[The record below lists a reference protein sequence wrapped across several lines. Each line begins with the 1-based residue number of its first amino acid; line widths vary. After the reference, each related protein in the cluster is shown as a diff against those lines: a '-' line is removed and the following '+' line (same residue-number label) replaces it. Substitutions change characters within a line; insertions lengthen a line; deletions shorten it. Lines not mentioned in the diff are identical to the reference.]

1 MKFLHTSDWHIGKTL
16 KGRSRIE
23 EQTNVLREVYQHA
36 VGNDVDAVLIAGDL
50 YETSAPSAEAQRL
63 VNETLM
69 RLARK
74 GIEVVLIAG
83 NHDSGATFEAYKP
96 IMEVAGI
103 NVYGQV
109 KPADQ
114 GGVHT
119 FTARSTGEEVVVA
132 VLPFL
137 SQRWA
142 VRAADIIGST
152 SGENVSKYD
161 QLVRD
166 ILANLTTAFRD
177 DTVNLVMAHLA
188 CIGGVMG
195 GGEREA
201 QSILDYVVPASIF
214 PIEANYIALGHLHR
228 RQQISATVPVHYS
241 GAPYPV
247 DFGEQDNTNMVLLV
261 ETTPT
266 TPAKVTELPVTSGRR
281 MRTIAGTVEQLVA
294 MAGEVGDDLL
304 RVQVRQNVYAGLRD
318 DILDALPNALEIR
331 IHPDF
336 SAAASTAKSNAL
348 ATTRSPGE
356 LFADYCKHAGVDDPR
371 VEALFN
377 ELLDARTT
385 GDT

>member
-1 MKFLHTSDWHIGKTL
+1 MKFLHTADWHIGKTL

-23 EQTNVLREVYQHA
+23 EQTAVLREIYQHA
-36 VGNDVDAVLIAGDL
+36 VTHAVDAVLIAGDL
-50 YETSAPSAEAQRL
+50 YETSSPTPEAQRL

-74 GIEVVLIAG
+74 GIEVILIAG

-103 NVYGQV
+103 NVFGQAR
-109 KPADQ
+109 PADQ

-119 FTARSTGEEVVVA
+119 FTARSTGEEVVIA

-142 VRAADIIGST
+142 VKAADIITST

-166 ILANLTTAFRD
+166 ILANLTTAFGA
-177 DTVNLVMAHLA
+177 DTVNLVMAHLT
-188 CIGGVMG
+188 CIGGTMG

-214 PIEANYIALGHLHR
+214 PLEANYVALGHLHR
-228 RQQISATVPVHYS
+228 RQQIAAAVPVHYS
-241 GAPYPV
+241 GAPYPI

-261 ETTPT
+261 ETTAT
-266 TPAKVTELPVTSGRR
+266 TPAQVTDLSVTAGRR
-281 MRTIAGTVEQLVA
+281 MRTVEGTVADLVA
-294 MAGEVGDDLL
+294 MADDVGADLL
-304 RVQVRQNVYAGLRD
+304 RVVVHQKTYSGLRE
-318 DILDALPNALEIR
+318 DILAALPNALEIR

-336 SAAASTAKSNAL
+336 TAAASTRQSQAL
-348 ATTRSPGE
+348 SRTRSPGE
-356 LFADYCKHAGVDDPR
+356 LFAEYCAHAGVEDSR
-371 VEALFN
+371 VTELFN
-377 ELLDARTT
+377 ELLDAEVS
-385 GDT
+385 GDA